1 LTQPA
6 RGASY
11 KNDLTSYFNTYVGAD
26 GYGFVVGVDY
36 WQFSDNS
43 SESANFGL
51 VTLKDNF
58 YDGIQSCGKSIVDSS
73 SFTTTPESTSGCY
86 GDFITPVKAGNAVWH
101 SQ

>member
-1 LTQPA
+1 
-6 RGASY
+6 
-11 KNDLTSYFNTYVGAD
+11 VGAD
-26 GYGFVVGVDY
+26 GYGFVVGADY

-73 SFTTTPESTSGCY
+73 AFTTTPESTSGCY